1 MNFFFNF
8 NSINLIDIN
17 KFKVKVLLNLCLLYC
32 LVLYNV
38 IFYKKFVN
46 DSIIKDMNIILLNYK
61 FEIYN

>member
-17 KFKVKVLLNLCLLYC
+17 KFKVLLNLCLLYC
-32 LVLYNV
+32 VVLYNV

>member
-1 MNFFFNF
+1 MNFFLNF